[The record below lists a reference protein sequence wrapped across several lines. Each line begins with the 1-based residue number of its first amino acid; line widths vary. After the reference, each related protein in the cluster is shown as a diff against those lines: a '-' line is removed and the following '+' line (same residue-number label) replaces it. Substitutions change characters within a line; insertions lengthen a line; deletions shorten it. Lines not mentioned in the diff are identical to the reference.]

1 MIYSTCIFKA
11 RNIFKM
17 NENTKKH
24 KIVYSR
30 NEKIVRIIT
39 IIGILLSF
47 SVGILLFP
55 IGKPTGG
62 IIVLSAS
69 VFAAFLVS
77 GFITRRIKSIFG
89 NHKYKKLIFAITY
102 GIIITIS
109 MLTAVLVSFF
119 STFPID
125 DMAEKSIQFTEE
137 KLALIDATI
146 KDVESNIIH
155 FFESG
160 DSYYFFIETEFK
172 SVDVGGAVANRSSNS
187 YIVVNKFTGTVSPIT
202 SLEYDIALSY
212 Q

>member
-1 MIYSTCIFKA
+1 
-11 RNIFKM
+11 M

-77 GFITRRIKSIFG
+77 GFITRRIKS
-89 NHKYKKLIFAITY
+89 LMT
-102 GIIITIS
+102 
-109 MLTAVLVSFF
+109 
-119 STFPID
+119 
-125 DMAEKSIQFTEE
+125 
-137 KLALIDATI
+137 
-146 KDVESNIIH
+146 
-155 FFESG
+155 
-160 DSYYFFIETEFK
+160 
-172 SVDVGGAVANRSSNS
+172 
-187 YIVVNKFTGTVSPIT
+187 
-202 SLEYDIALSY
+202 
-212 Q
+212 